1 MPELPE
7 VETVCRAMQ
16 KALPGR
22 AIVRVETSDKRLRE
36 KLARPRLRALAGE
49 RFTSVHRRAKYLL
62 LELDSGATLLV
73 HLGMSG
79 NLLLRAPGQ
88 KHDHVIFHLDG
99 ERPLVFNDP
108 RRFGMVLVL
117 EEGEREDCRYLSNL
131 GVEPLT
137 SAFNSRYLAAAC
149 RGRKTPIKNL
159 IMDGHIVVGVGNI
172 YASESLFRAG
182 IHPRQLAGDIDAAR
196 MQQLVKAIKSILRS
210 AVRKGGTT
218 ISDYLGSGE
227 GGRFQQRLAVYGRA
241 GQPCR
246 TCGQAI
252 ASAVLA
258 GRNTFYC
265 TQCQQ

>member
-16 KALPGR
+16 HALPGR
-22 AIVRVETSDKRLRE
+22 IIERVTTSDKRLRE
-36 KLARPRLRALAGE
+36 KLARPRLRALKGE
-49 RFTSVHRRAKYLL
+49 RFIAVRRRAKYLL
-62 LELDSGATLLV
+62 LDLDSGTVVLV

-79 NLLLRAPGQ
+79 NLLLRPAGQ
-88 KHDHVIFHLDG
+88 KHDHVVFHLDA

-117 EEGEREDCRYLSNL
+117 EEGEEQDCRYLNSL

-137 SAFNSRYLAAAC
+137 AAFNTRYLQTKC

-172 YASESLFRAG
+172 YASEALFKAG
-182 IHPRQLAGDIDAAR
+182 IHPRAAAGTIDKVRIKALL
-196 MQQLVKAIKSILRS
+196 QAIKTVLRS

-227 GGRFQQRLAVYGRA
+227 GGRFQQRLTVYGRA
-241 GQPCR
+241 GEPCKQ
-246 TCGQAI
+246 CGAAI
-252 ASAVLA
+252 HSQILA
-258 GRNTFYC
+258 GRNSFYC
-265 TQCQQ
+265 AHCQS

>member
-22 AIVRVETSDKRLRE
+22 TIARVETSDKRLRE
-36 KLARPRLRALAGE
+36 KLARTRLRALVGE
-49 RFTSVHRRAKYLL
+49 RFASVRRRAKYLL
-62 LELDSGATLLV
+62 LELDSGTTLLI

-79 NLLLRAPGQ
+79 NLLLREAGE
-88 KHDHVIFHLDG
+88 KHDHVIFYLDG

-117 EEGEREDCRYLSNL
+117 EEGEIEDCRYLNNL

-137 SAFNSRYLAAAC
+137 AAFNTRYLAAAC
-149 RGRKTPIKNL
+149 QKRRTPIKSL

-182 IHPRQLAGDIDAAR
+182 INPMHMAQDIDTTR
-196 MQQLVKAIKSILRS
+196 LQQLVKAIKTVLRS

-227 GGRFQQRLAVYGRA
+227 GGRFQQRLTVYGRD

-246 TCGQAI
+246 VCGQKVESAI
-252 ASAVLA
+252 IA

-265 TQCQQ
+265 TRCQQ